1 MSPDGLPPG
10 SDPAESELRNLR
22 SLIDDARAIL
32 WEADARTLAF
42 SFVSEGTTEILGYS
56 PSEWLDDPGFWTDH
70 LHPDDRE
77 QTLARLVRA
86 SMSGSR
92 FDAEY
97 RFMAKDGSVVWLRD
111 VGHTVNDA
119 QGQPAVIRGVM
130 TDLTP
135 RKTLEA
141 SPSEAEER
149 FERLA
154 ERLPAIVYLEQVP
167 ADPTQLGRMLYVS
180 PAVEGILGFTPQEWT
195 EDPMSWMRHFHP
207 DDTAELHAAYQRAAS
222 SAEPLSAEY
231 RMYGRDGR
239 VVWFSDQAVL
249 VRDAQGK
256 PSYWQGI
263 MYDVTEQREL
273 TASIGE
279 TEDRYRALLEQLPAI
294 VYTEDAAGDRQGFV
308 FVNSRVAQA
317 LGISPQDWMIDP
329 RGWTESVHP
338 DDRESVLHAKLR
350 TAASGEPFRS
360 EYRLLARDGHSVW
373 VLDGST
379 LVPSVPGRPAHRQGV
394 MLDITRTKEAEARLD
409 DAEERLQRA
418 SGDTPTITYIDSLDS
433 ATTLF
438 ISPQTTDVLGY
449 TPADWYGDP
458 GLWAK
463 IVHPDDRDQD
473 RVVSTE
479 GPVDSVFRVRTAD
492 GRMLWMHDRARV
504 VTDAEGMP
512 KYWQGTLVDVT
523 EQRRTQELE
532 RDLER
537 ERDTA
542 DQLRASDEMKNTFLQ
557 AVSHDLRTP
566 LAAILGLAVTLARA
580 DLGLDEEESRD
591 IADRI
596 VYNARK
602 LDGILSD
609 LLDLDRMTSGIVE
622 PDFVALDVATVV
634 RELIGSSEFMVGRR
648 LDLDAAPVSIAAD
661 SAMLERIVENLIV
674 NAVKHTPAESRI
686 WVRVEPEGGGALVV
700 VEDDGPGVPADE
712 RDDIFEA
719 FRRGES
725 GPASAGAGIGLA
737 LVARFAELHGGRAWV
752 QDRVGGG
759 ASFRVFLPANL
770 SPEVLPDQPAA
781 TGSSEANQA

>member
-10 SDPAESELRNLR
+10 SDPAEIELRNLR

-77 QTLARLVRA
+77 QTLSRLVRA

-97 RFMAKDGSVVWLRD
+97 RFIAKDGSVVWLRD
-111 VGHTVNDA
+111 VGHTVNDP

-130 TDLTP
+130 TDITP

-141 SPSEAEER
+141 TPTEAEER
-149 FERLA
+149 FKRTA

-207 DDTAELHAAYQRAAS
+207 DDAAGLHAAYQRAERS
-222 SAEPLSAEY
+222 GEPLSAEY

-279 TEDRYRALLEQLPAI
+279 TEARYMALLEQLPAI
-294 VYTEDAAGDRQGFV
+294 VYSEDSAGDRRSFV

-317 LGISPQDWMIDP
+317 LGISPQDWMVDP

-338 DDRESVLHAKLR
+338 GDREAVLEAKLR
-350 TAASGEPFRS
+350 TAASGEPFQS
-360 EYRLLARDGHSVW
+360 EYRLLARDGHTVW
-373 VLDGST
+373 VHDGST
-379 LVPSVPGRPAHRQGV
+379 LVQSVPGRPAHRNGL

-418 SGDTPTITYIDSLDS
+418 SGDAPTITYIDALDS

-449 TPADWYGDP
+449 TPADWYEDP

-463 IVHPDDRDQD
+463 IVHPDDRDRD

-479 GPVDSVFRVRTAD
+479 GPIDSVYRVRTAD

-504 VTDAEGMP
+504 VTDEQGTP

-532 RDLER
+532 LDLER

-602 LDGILSD
+602 LDGIVSD

-648 LDLDAAPVSIAAD
+648 LDLDATPVSIAAD

-674 NAVKHTPAESRI
+674 NAVKHTPPESRI

-700 VEDDGPGVPADE
+700 VEDDGPGVPPDE
-712 RDDIFEA
+712 RKDIFEA
-719 FRRGES
+719 FRRGER

-770 SPEVLPDQPAA
+770 SPDAASGQPAA